1 MSRAANDRKER
12 FEQENAAEF
21 ALMTLANH
29 TNAAI
34 RQRLE
39 AVASDLRLAASC
51 AGEGGENLLQL
62 AKRFEQH
69 ARAGDLQ

>member
-1 MSRAANDRKER
+1 MSSAADDHKQR
-12 FEQENAAEF
+12 FDQENAAEH

-39 AVASDLRLAASC
+39 AVANDLRLAAMSSG
-51 AGEGGENLLQL
+51 AGGENLLQL

-69 ARAGDLQ
+69 AKAGDLQ

>member
-1 MSRAANDRKER
+1 MSSVGDDHKQR
-12 FEQENAAEF
+12 FEQENAAES
-21 ALMTLANH
+21 ALMTLANQ

-39 AVASDLRLAASC
+39 AVANDLRLAAMS
-51 AGEGGENLLQL
+51 AGAGGENLLQL